1 MLDLDGNGSIDSDE
15 FREVVS
21 LGNMAVSE
29 EELDSLLQRGDLNS
43 DGVIDLA
50 EFKQLLKVSRRLVLS
65 GWLGL
70 LSRLCSLYF
79 RVTLCSAALKTLSL
93 LSTAAS
99 VHWAVR
105 P

>member
-1 MLDLDGNGSIDSDE
+1 MFDLDGNGSIDSDE

-50 EFKQLLKVSRRLVLS
+50 EFKQLLKVSRVGS
-65 GWLGL
+65 FLGGL
-70 LSRLCSLYF
+70 AFSPGC
-79 RVTLCSAALKTLSL
+79 VHCTLDY
-93 LSTAAS
+93 
-99 VHWAVR
+99 
-105 P
+105 